1 MKKLSYLLAVIM
13 VLSTATLAFGA
24 SLNIG
29 GSLES
34 SVEWTRDLEKEEED
48 ETRDSFELSMDL
60 TLDAGLIGSEGNMKA
75 VIELASIE
83 LDRDDEK
90 VLTPQIKRAYVE
102 TTGPFWLDGPEM
114 TTTIGNLDLAYS
126 PYIGRVKKDGVA
138 VRGIEAGPVQLGG
151 FLVWD
156 EQVHEPAIEEE
167 EPVTESFTVQG
178 IQADANVQDIQ
189 LGATVIHLNRE
200 TRELAYALTGKMSP
214 MEKVQLEAAYAGT
227 YQDTDED
234 KYSNMFW
241 AEAVMDSIEN
251 FTITTGIWA
260 IDKEFEDRARYVDV
274 EYEDDDET
282 KDRIDW
288 VGEHIDPA
296 KDKAGLDLKVAT
308 EYEGFLLAA
317 GTAVD
322 IDRDNDYKMTR
333 GKSTVSAEKEMVL
346 DVANVKGGYELTIN
360 PYDAEADETTLAH
373 KLSAEVRP
381 TIMPVLEPLTLSGEV
396 TFEGE
401 ETSYVAAAEY
411 AAPNGITLGAEYKR
425 EYEDQEAERVLV
437 REVTLDAGLKV
448 EF

>member
-13 VLSTATLAFGA
+13 VFSTAATAFGA
-24 SLNIG
+24 SLSIG

-34 SVEWTRDLEKEEED
+34 SVEWTRDLEMEEE
-48 ETRDSFELSMDL
+48 EARDSFELSMDL

-75 VIELASIE
+75 VIELATIE
-83 LDRDDEK
+83 LDKDDEK
-90 VLTPQIKRAYVE
+90 VLTPEIKRAYVE
-102 TTGPFWLDGPEM
+102 TTGPFWLDGPSV

-156 EQVHEPAIEEE
+156 EEAHEEG
-167 EPVTESFTVQG
+167 TESFTVQG
-178 IQADANVQDIQ
+178 LQADAELNDIQ
-189 LGATVIHLNRE
+189 LGATVIHLNRD

-214 MEKVQLEAAYAGT
+214 MEKVELEAAYAGT
-227 YQDTDED
+227 FRNTEED
-234 KYSNMFW
+234 KFSNMFW
-241 AEAVMDSIEN
+241 AEAVVNSVEN
-251 FTITTGIWA
+251 FTITTGLWA
-260 IDKEFEDRARYVDV
+260 IDKEFEERARYVDKQW
-274 EYEDDDET
+274 EDDDET

-322 IDRDNDYKMTR
+322 IDRDDSYKMTR
-333 GKSTVSAEKEMVL
+333 GKSTLSAERAMVL
-346 DVANVKGGYELTIN
+346 DVANVKGGYELTIH

-373 KLSAEVRP
+373 KLFAEVQP

-396 TFEGE
+396 TFAGE
-401 ETSYVAAAEY
+401 EPSYLAAAEY
-411 AAPNGITLGAEYKR
+411 AAPNGITLGAEYKQ

-437 REVTLDAGLKV
+437 REVSLDAGLKV